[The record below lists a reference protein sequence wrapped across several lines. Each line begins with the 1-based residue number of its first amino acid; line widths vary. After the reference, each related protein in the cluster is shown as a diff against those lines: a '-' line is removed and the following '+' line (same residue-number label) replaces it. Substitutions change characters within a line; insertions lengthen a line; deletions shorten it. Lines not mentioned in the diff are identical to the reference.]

1 MTYFWKIFRFAKP
14 YSKYM
19 ALNIFFNVLYAFFN
33 AFSFLVLMPMLE
45 VLFGENRAVYT
56 KPSFSGALDFKTY
69 VSDRMS
75 FEVTR
80 YAGEDPQRALLLVI
94 SLILVTFLLKNL
106 FNYIALFF
114 ITFLRNGILKDI
126 RIALYNTITK
136 MSMAHFTE
144 KRKGDLM
151 SRVSNDVTE
160 IQYSFLSIIE
170 LLIREPLTITFALI
184 MMLGISAKLTLF
196 VLLFVPFAGIL
207 ISRIGKT
214 LQPKSNKVQ
223 IEVGEVLAKIEE
235 TISGLNI
242 IKAFRAE
249 GSFQAKFKDTNQ
261 RLFKLSNSLINR
273 MNLSSPLSEF
283 LGIGVFA
290 VLLWYGGSLVL
301 VEKQLN
307 AAAFLTFLLLA
318 YGVLTPAKGISKA
331 LYSIKKGNAAAARI
345 LEVLETPNPIV
356 DPVKPEKMSAFS
368 KEISFNKVSFAY
380 ENELVIDKLNLT
392 IPKGSSVALV
402 GPSGGGKST
411 IANLVPRFYDV
422 NEGSISIDG
431 TDIRQITKNDL
442 RSLMG
447 IVTQDSILFNDTVAN
462 NLRIAK
468 PDATEKELKNAAE
481 IANALSF
488 IEALPKGF
496 DTAIG
501 DQGNKLSGGQK
512 QRLSIARAVLKNPE
526 ILILDEATSALD
538 TESERLV
545 QEALIKMMKS
555 RTSLVIAHRLST
567 IQNADLIVVLQNGKI
582 AEKGIHEEL
591 IAKNGTYKKLIELQS
606 FQKYTP

>member
-1 MTYFWKIFRFAKP
+1 MSYFWKIFGFAKP
-14 YSKYM
+14 YKKYM
-19 ALNIFFNVLYAFFN
+19 ALNVFFNILYAFFN

-45 VLFGENRAVYT
+45 VLFGENRVVET
-56 KPSFSGALDFKTY
+56 KPSFNSAMDFKRF
-69 VSDRMS
+69 VSDRMNY
-75 FEVTR
+75 EVTR
-80 YAGEDPQRALLLVI
+80 FSNDDPERALLLVI
-94 SLILVTFLLKNL
+94 SLILVTFFLKNI
-106 FNYIALFF
+106 FNYAALFF

-126 RIALYNTITK
+126 RIALYNKVTN
-136 MSMAHFTE
+136 MSMSHFTE

-170 LLIREPLTITFALI
+170 LLIREPLTIFFALI
-184 MMLGISAKLTLF
+184 MMFSISAKLTLF
-196 VLLFVPFAGIL
+196 VLIFVPFAGIL

-249 GSFQAKFKDTNQ
+249 SNFQEKFKQTNQ

-283 LGIGVFA
+283 MGIGVFA

-301 VEKQLN
+301 VEKQMN
-307 AAAFLTFLLLA
+307 AAAFITFLGLA

-331 LYSIKKGNAAAARI
+331 LYNIKKGNAAAARV
-345 LEVLETPNPIV
+345 LEVLETENPIKNPKNPL
-356 DPVKPEKMSAFS
+356 DFGK
-368 KEISFNKVSFAY
+368 FNKNITFKDVSFSY
-380 ENELVIDKLNLT
+380 KNEIVIDTLNLT
-392 IPKGSSVALV
+392 IKKGTSVALV

-422 NEGSISIDG
+422 TKGCIQIDG
-431 TDIRQITKNDL
+431 NDIRDISKDDL
-442 RSLMG
+442 RELMG
-447 IVTQDSILFNDTVAN
+447 IVTQDSILFNDSIRN

-468 PDATEKELKNAAE
+468 PDATDEEMRKATQ

-488 IEALPKGF
+488 IEALPNGF
-496 DTAIG
+496 DTVIG

-512 QRLSIARAVLKNPE
+512 QRLSISRAVLKDPAV
-526 ILILDEATSALD
+526 LILDEATSALD

-545 QEALIKMMKS
+545 QDALIQMMKN

-567 IQNADLIVVLQNGKI
+567 IQNADLIIVLQNGKI
-582 AEKGIHEEL
+582 VEKGKHEEL
-591 IAKNGTYKKLIELQS
+591 IAKKGVYKKLIELQS
-606 FQKYTP
+606 FQ

>member
-45 VLFGENRAVYT
+45 VLFGENRSVYT
-56 KPSFSGALDFKTY
+56 KPSFSSALDFKTY

-170 LLIREPLTITFALI
+170 LLIREPLTIVFALL
-184 MMLGISAKLTLF
+184 MMFSISAKLTLF

-207 ISRIGKT
+207 ITRIGKT

-223 IEVGEVLAKIEE
+223 VEVGEVLAKIEE

-249 GSFQAKFKDTNQ
+249 GSFQSKFRDTNQ

-283 LGIGVFA
+283 LGISVFA

-307 AAAFLTFLLLA
+307 AAAFITFLGLA

-356 DPVKPEKMSAFS
+356 DPVKPKKMSAFN
-368 KEISFNKVSFAY
+368 KGVRFNEVSFAY
-380 ENELVIDKLNLT
+380 EDELVIDKLNLT

-431 TDIRQITKNDL
+431 TDIRQFTKNDL

-496 DTAIG
+496 DTSIG

-582 AEKGIHEEL
+582 AEKGTHEEL
-591 IAKNGTYKKLIELQS
+591 IAKKGTYKKLIELQS
-606 FQKYTP
+606 FQ

>member
-45 VLFGENRAVYT
+45 VLFGENRSVYS
-56 KPSFSGALDFKTY
+56 KPSFTGTLDFKTY

-126 RIALYNTITK
+126 RIDLYNTITK

-170 LLIREPLTITFALI
+170 LLIREPLTIAFALI
-184 MMLGISAKLTLF
+184 MMFSISAKLTLF

-307 AAAFLTFLLLA
+307 AAAFITFLGLA

-380 ENELVIDKLNLT
+380 EDKLVIDKLNLT

-468 PDATEKELKNAAE
+468 PDASEKELKNAAK

-582 AEKGIHEEL
+582 AEKGTHEEL

-606 FQKYTP
+606 FQ

>member
-1 MTYFWKIFRFAKP
+1 MTYFWKIFRFAKQ

-126 RIALYNTITK
+126 RIALYNSITK

-488 IEALPKGF
+488 IEALPKGL
-496 DTAIG
+496 DTSIG

-582 AEKGIHEEL
+582 AEKGTHEEL

-606 FQKYTP
+606 FQ

>member
-1 MTYFWKIFRFAKP
+1 
-14 YSKYM
+14 M

-126 RIALYNTITK
+126 RISLYNTITK

-184 MMLGISAKLTLF
+184 MMFSISAKLSLF

-261 RLFKLSNSLINR
+261 RLFRLSNSLINR

-307 AAAFLTFLLLA
+307 AAAFITFLGLA

-402 GPSGGGKST
+402 GTSGGGKST

-431 TDIRQITKNDL
+431 TDIRQITKNEL

-496 DTAIG
+496 DATIG

-555 RTSLVIAHRLST
+555 RTSLIIAHRLST

-582 AEKGIHEEL
+582 TEKGTHEEL
-591 IAKNGTYKKLIELQS
+591 IAKKGTYKKLIELQS
-606 FQKYTP
+606 FQ

>member
-1 MTYFWKIFRFAKP
+1 MSYFWKIFGFAKP
-14 YSKYM
+14 FKKYM
-19 ALNIFFNVLYAFFN
+19 ALNVFFNILYAFFN

-45 VLFGENRAVYT
+45 VLFGENRVVET
-56 KPSFSGALDFKTY
+56 KPSFNSAMDFKSF
-69 VSDRMS
+69 VSDRMNY
-75 FEVTR
+75 EVTR
-80 YAGEDPQRALLLVI
+80 FSNDDPERALLLVI
-94 SLILVTFLLKNL
+94 SLILVTFFLKNI
-106 FNYIALFF
+106 FNYAALFF

-126 RIALYNTITK
+126 RIALYNKVTN
-136 MSMAHFTE
+136 MSMSHFTE

-170 LLIREPLTITFALI
+170 LLIREPLTIFFALI
-184 MMLGISAKLTLF
+184 MMFSISAKLTLF
-196 VLLFVPFAGIL
+196 VLIFVPFAGIL

-249 GSFQAKFKDTNQ
+249 SNFQEKFKQTNQ

-283 LGIGVFA
+283 MGIGVFA

-301 VEKQLN
+301 VEKQMN
-307 AAAFLTFLLLA
+307 AAAFITFLGLA

-331 LYSIKKGNAAAARI
+331 LYNIKKGNAAAARV
-345 LEVLETPNPIV
+345 LEVLETENPIKNPKNPL
-356 DPVKPEKMSAFS
+356 DFGK
-368 KEISFNKVSFAY
+368 FNKNITFKDVSFSY
-380 ENELVIDKLNLT
+380 ENEIVIDTLNLT
-392 IPKGSSVALV
+392 IKKGTSVALV

-422 NEGSISIDG
+422 TKGCIQIDG
-431 TDIRQITKNDL
+431 NDIRDISKDDL
-442 RSLMG
+442 RELMG
-447 IVTQDSILFNDTVAN
+447 IVTQDSILFNDSIRN

-468 PDATEKELKNAAE
+468 PDATDEEMRKATQ

-488 IEALPKGF
+488 IEALPNGF
-496 DTAIG
+496 DTVIG

-512 QRLSIARAVLKNPE
+512 QRLSISRAVLKDPAV
-526 ILILDEATSALD
+526 LILDEATSALD

-545 QEALIKMMKS
+545 QDALIQMMKN

-567 IQNADLIVVLQNGKI
+567 IQNADLIIVLQNGKI
-582 AEKGIHEEL
+582 VEKGKHEEL
-591 IAKNGTYKKLIELQS
+591 IAKKGVYKKLIELQS
-606 FQKYTP
+606 FQ

>member
-19 ALNIFFNVLYAFFN
+19 ALNIFFNILYAFFN

-69 VSDRMS
+69 ISERMS
-75 FEVTR
+75 FEITL
-80 YAGEDPQRALLLVI
+80 YASDDPQRALALVI

-126 RIALYNTITK
+126 RIALYNTITNL
-136 MSMAHFTE
+136 SIAHFTE
-144 KRKGDLM
+144 KRKGDFM

-160 IQYSFLSIIE
+160 VQYSFLSILE
-170 LLIREPLTITFALI
+170 LLIREPLTILFALI
-184 MMLGISAKLTLF
+184 MMFSISPQLSIF
-196 VLLFVPFAGIL
+196 VLLFVPFAGII

-223 IEVGEVLAKIEE
+223 IEVGNILSKIEE
-235 TISGLNI
+235 TIGGLNI

-249 GSFQAKFKDTNQ
+249 KAFQNNFKATNQ

-283 LGIGVFA
+283 LGIGVFGI
-290 VLLWYGGSLVL
+290 LLWYGGSLVL
-301 VEKQLN
+301 VEKELN
-307 AAAFLTFLLLA
+307 AAAFLTFLALA

-345 LEVLETPNPIV
+345 LEILETNNPIK
-356 DPVKPEKMSAFS
+356 DPAKPERLNAFK
-368 KEISFNKVSFAY
+368 KEVVFDNVSFAY
-380 ENELVIDKLNLT
+380 EDKIVIEKLNLS

-402 GPSGGGKST
+402 GPSGGGKTT

-422 NEGSISIDG
+422 CDGSISIDG
-431 TDIRQITKNDL
+431 IDIRKLTKDKL
-442 RSLMG
+442 RSFMG
-447 IVTQDSILFNDTVAN
+447 IVTQEAILFNDTVAN

-468 PDATEKELKNAAE
+468 PDATEKELQNAAE

-488 IEALPKGF
+488 IKALPQGF
-496 DTAIG
+496 DTVIG
-501 DQGNKLSGGQK
+501 ERGNKLSGGQK
-512 QRLSIARAVLKNPE
+512 QRLSIARAVLKNPG

-545 QEALIKMMKS
+545 QDALIEMMKS
-555 RTSLVIAHRLST
+555 RTSIVIAHRLST
-567 IQNADLIVVLQNGKI
+567 IQNVDLIIVLQNGKI
-582 AEKGIHEEL
+582 VERGTHDEL
-591 IAKNGTYKKLIELQS
+591 ISKKGAYNKLIELQS
-606 FQKYTP
+606 FQ

>member
-45 VLFGENRAVYT
+45 VLFGENRSVYT
-56 KPSFSGALDFKTY
+56 KPSFYGALDFKTY

-80 YAGEDPQRALLLVI
+80 YAGEDPQRALVLVI
-94 SLILVTFLLKNL
+94 SLILLSFLFINL

-126 RIALYNTITK
+126 RIDLYNTITK

-170 LLIREPLTITFALI
+170 LLIREPLTIAFALI
-184 MMLGISAKLTLF
+184 MMFSISAKLTLF

-214 LQPKSNKVQ
+214 LQPKSKKVQ

-307 AAAFLTFLLLA
+307 AAAFITFLGLA

-345 LEVLETPNPIV
+345 LEVLETPNPIA

-392 IPKGSSVALV
+392 IPKGYSVALV
-402 GPSGGGKST
+402 GQSGGGKST

-468 PDATEKELKNAAE
+468 HNATEKELKNATE

-496 DTAIG
+496 ETTIG

-545 QEALIKMMKS
+545 QEALIKMMKT

-582 AEKGIHEEL
+582 AEKGTHEEL
-591 IAKNGTYKKLIELQS
+591 IEKNGTYKKLIELQS
-606 FQKYTP
+606 FQ

>member
-56 KPSFSGALDFKTY
+56 KPSFSSALDFKTY

-170 LLIREPLTITFALI
+170 LLIREPLTIVFALL
-184 MMLGISAKLTLF
+184 MMFSISAKLTLF

-207 ISRIGKT
+207 ITRIGKT

-223 IEVGEVLAKIEE
+223 VEVGEVLAKIEE

-249 GSFQAKFKDTNQ
+249 GSFQSKFRDTNQ

-283 LGIGVFA
+283 LGISVFA

-307 AAAFLTFLLLA
+307 AAAFITFLGLA

-356 DPVKPEKMSAFS
+356 DPVKPKKMSAF
-368 KEISFNKVSFAY
+368 NKGVRFSEVSFAY
-380 ENELVIDKLNLT
+380 EDELVIDKLNLT

-431 TDIRQITKNDL
+431 TDIRQFTKNDL

-496 DTAIG
+496 DTSIG

-582 AEKGIHEEL
+582 AEKGTHEEL
-591 IAKNGTYKKLIELQS
+591 IAKKGTYKKLIELQS
-606 FQKYTP
+606 FQ

>member
-19 ALNIFFNVLYAFFN
+19 ALNIFFNILYAFFN

-69 VSDRMS
+69 ISERMS
-75 FEVTR
+75 FEITL
-80 YAGEDPQRALLLVI
+80 YASDDPKRALVLVI

-126 RIALYNTITK
+126 RIALYNTITNL
-136 MSMAHFTE
+136 SIAHFTE
-144 KRKGDLM
+144 KRKGDFM

-160 IQYSFLSIIE
+160 VQYSFLSILE
-170 LLIREPLTITFALI
+170 LLIREPLTILFALI
-184 MMLGISAKLTLF
+184 MMFSISPQLSIF
-196 VLLFVPFAGIL
+196 VLLFVPFAGII

-223 IEVGEVLAKIEE
+223 IEVGDILSKIEE
-235 TISGLNI
+235 TIGGLNI

-249 GSFQAKFKDTNQ
+249 KAFQNNFKATNH

-283 LGIGVFA
+283 LGIGVFGI
-290 VLLWYGGSLVL
+290 LLWYGGSLVL
-301 VEKQLN
+301 VEKELN
-307 AAAFLTFLLLA
+307 AAAFLTFLALA

-345 LEVLETPNPIV
+345 LEILETNNPIK
-356 DPVKPEKMSAFS
+356 DPAKPERLNAFK
-368 KEISFNKVSFAY
+368 KEVVFDNVSFAY
-380 ENELVIDKLNLT
+380 EDKIVIEKLNLS

-402 GPSGGGKST
+402 GPSGGGKTT

-422 NEGSISIDG
+422 SDGSISIDG
-431 TDIRQITKNDL
+431 IDIRKLTKDKL
-442 RSLMG
+442 RSFMG
-447 IVTQDSILFNDTVAN
+447 IVTQEAILFNDTVVN

-468 PDATEKELKNAAE
+468 PDATEKELQNAAE

-488 IEALPKGF
+488 IKALPQGF
-496 DTAIG
+496 DTVIG
-501 DQGNKLSGGQK
+501 ERGNKLSGGQK
-512 QRLSIARAVLKNPE
+512 QRLSIARAVLKNPG

-545 QEALIKMMKS
+545 QDALIEMMKN
-555 RTSLVIAHRLST
+555 RTSIVIAHRLST
-567 IQNADLIVVLQNGKI
+567 IQNVDLIIVLQNGKI
-582 AEKGIHEEL
+582 VERGTHDEL
-591 IAKNGTYKKLIELQS
+591 ISKKGAYNKLIELQS
-606 FQKYTP
+606 FQ

>member
-56 KPSFSGALDFKTY
+56 KPSFSSALDFKTY

-170 LLIREPLTITFALI
+170 LLIREPLTIVFALI
-184 MMLGISAKLTLF
+184 MMFSISAKLTLF

-207 ISRIGKT
+207 ITRIGKT

-223 IEVGEVLAKIEE
+223 VEVGEVLAKIEE

-249 GSFQAKFKDTNQ
+249 GSFQSKFRDTNQ

-283 LGIGVFA
+283 LGISVFA

-307 AAAFLTFLLLA
+307 AAAFITFLGLA

-356 DPVKPEKMSAFS
+356 DPVKPKKMSAFN
-368 KEISFNKVSFAY
+368 KGVRFNEVSFAY
-380 ENELVIDKLNLT
+380 EDELVIDKLNLT

-431 TDIRQITKNDL
+431 TDIRQFTKNDL

-481 IANALSF
+481 IGNALSF

-496 DTAIG
+496 DTSIG

-582 AEKGIHEEL
+582 AEKGTHEEL
-591 IAKNGTYKKLIELQS
+591 IAKKGTYKKLIELQS
-606 FQKYTP
+606 FQ

>member
-19 ALNIFFNVLYAFFN
+19 FLNIFFNILYAFFN

-56 KPSFSGALDFKTY
+56 KPSFSTALDIKSY
-69 VSDRMS
+69 LSDRMN

-80 YAGEDPQRALLLVI
+80 YASDDPGRALLLVI
-94 SLILVTFLLKNL
+94 SLILITFLFKNL

-126 RIALYNTITK
+126 RIALYNKIT
-136 MSMAHFTE
+136 SLSIAHFTE
-144 KRKGDLM
+144 KRKGDFM

-170 LLIREPLTITFALI
+170 LLIREPLTILFAIL
-184 MMLGISAKLTLF
+184 MMFSISPQLTLF
-196 VLLFVPFAGIL
+196 VLLFVPFAGII

-214 LQPKSNKVQ
+214 LQPKSKKVQ
-223 IEVGEVLAKIEE
+223 IEVGEILTKIEE
-235 TISGLNI
+235 TIGGLNI
-242 IKAFRAE
+242 VKAFRAE
-249 GSFQAKFKDTNQ
+249 KEFQNKFKATNQ
-261 RLFKLSNSLINR
+261 RLFKLSNGLINR
-273 MNLSSPLSEF
+273 MNLSSPVSEF
-283 LGIGVFA
+283 LGIGVFGI
-290 VLLWYGGSLVL
+290 LLWHGGSLVL
-301 VEKQLN
+301 VEKELN
-307 AAAFLTFLLLA
+307 AAAFLTFIALA

-345 LEVLETPNPIV
+345 LEILESKNPIK
-356 DPVKPEKMSAFS
+356 DPSKPKQLDAFKS
-368 KEISFNKVSFAY
+368 EIVFEDVSFAY
-380 ENELVIDKLNLT
+380 EDENVIQKLNLR
-392 IPKGSSVALV
+392 ISKGSSVAIV

-411 IANLVPRFYDV
+411 LANLLPRFYDV
-422 NEGSISIDG
+422 TDGAILIDG
-431 TDIRQITKNDL
+431 IDIRNLTKDKL
-442 RSLMG
+442 RSFMG
-447 IVTQDSILFNDTVAN
+447 IVSQDAILFNDTVAN

-468 PDATEKELKNAAE
+468 PESTQTELQNAAA

-488 IEALPKGF
+488 IEALPLGF
-496 DTAIG
+496 ETVIG
-501 DQGNKLSGGQK
+501 ERGNKLSGGQK

-545 QEALIKMMKS
+545 QDALIEMMKS

-582 AEKGIHEEL
+582 VEKGTHDEL
-591 IAKNGTYKKLIELQS
+591 ISKKGIYNKLIDLQS
-606 FQKYTP
+606 FA

>member
-56 KPSFSGALDFKTY
+56 KPSFSSALDFKTY

-136 MSMAHFTE
+136 MSMAHFTK

-170 LLIREPLTITFALI
+170 LLIREPLTIVFALL
-184 MMLGISAKLTLF
+184 MMFSISAKLTLF

-207 ISRIGKT
+207 ITRIGKT

-223 IEVGEVLAKIEE
+223 VEVGEVLAKIEE

-249 GSFQAKFKDTNQ
+249 GSFQSKFRDTNQ

-283 LGIGVFA
+283 LGISVFA

-307 AAAFLTFLLLA
+307 AAAFITFLGLA

-356 DPVKPEKMSAFS
+356 DPVKPKKMSAFN
-368 KEISFNKVSFAY
+368 KGVRFNEVSFAY
-380 ENELVIDKLNLT
+380 EDELVIDKLNLT

-431 TDIRQITKNDL
+431 TDIRQFTKNDL

-468 PDATEKELKNAAE
+468 PDATEKELRNAAE

-496 DTAIG
+496 DTSIG

-582 AEKGIHEEL
+582 AEKGTHEEL
-591 IAKNGTYKKLIELQS
+591 IAKKGTYKKLIELQS
-606 FQKYTP
+606 FQ

>member
-1 MTYFWKIFRFAKP
+1 MSYFWKIFGFAKP
-14 YSKYM
+14 FKKYM
-19 ALNIFFNVLYAFFN
+19 ALNVFFNILYAFFN

-45 VLFGENRAVYT
+45 VLFGENRVVET
-56 KPSFSGALDFKTY
+56 KPSFNSAMDFKSF
-69 VSDRMS
+69 VSDRMNY
-75 FEVTR
+75 EVTR
-80 YAGEDPQRALLLVI
+80 FSNDDPERALLLVI
-94 SLILVTFLLKNL
+94 SLILVTFFLKNI
-106 FNYIALFF
+106 FNYAALFF

-126 RIALYNTITK
+126 RIALYNKVTN
-136 MSMAHFTE
+136 MSMSHFTE

-170 LLIREPLTITFALI
+170 LLIREPLTIFFALI
-184 MMLGISAKLTLF
+184 MMFSISAKLTLF
-196 VLLFVPFAGIL
+196 VLIFVPFAGIL

-249 GSFQAKFKDTNQ
+249 SNFQEKFKQTNQ

-283 LGIGVFA
+283 MGIGVFA

-301 VEKQLN
+301 VEKQMN
-307 AAAFLTFLLLA
+307 AAAFITFLGLA

-331 LYSIKKGNAAAARI
+331 LYNIKKGNAAAARV
-345 LEVLETPNPIV
+345 LEVLETENPIKNPKNPV
-356 DPVKPEKMSAFS
+356 DFGK
-368 KEISFNKVSFAY
+368 FNKNITFKDVSFSY
-380 ENELVIDKLNLT
+380 ENEIVIDTLNLT
-392 IPKGSSVALV
+392 IKKGTSVALV

-422 NEGSISIDG
+422 TKGCIQIDG
-431 TDIRQITKNDL
+431 NDIRDISKDDL
-442 RSLMG
+442 RELMG
-447 IVTQDSILFNDTVAN
+447 IVTQDSILFNDSIRN

-468 PDATEKELKNAAE
+468 PDATDEEMRKATQ

-488 IEALPKGF
+488 IEALPNGF
-496 DTAIG
+496 DTVIG

-512 QRLSIARAVLKNPE
+512 QRLSISRAVLKDPAV
-526 ILILDEATSALD
+526 LILDEATSALD

-545 QEALIKMMKS
+545 QDALIQMMKN

-567 IQNADLIVVLQNGKI
+567 IQNADLIIVLQNGKI
-582 AEKGIHEEL
+582 VEKGKHEEL
-591 IAKNGTYKKLIELQS
+591 IAKKGVYKKLIELQS
-606 FQKYTP
+606 FQ

>member
-1 MTYFWKIFRFAKP
+1 MSYFWKIFGFAKP
-14 YSKYM
+14 FKKYM
-19 ALNIFFNVLYAFFN
+19 ALNVFFNILYAFFN

-45 VLFGENRAVYT
+45 VLFGENRVVET
-56 KPSFSGALDFKTY
+56 KPSFNNAMDFKSF
-69 VSDRMS
+69 VSDRMNY
-75 FEVTR
+75 EVTR
-80 YAGEDPQRALLLVI
+80 FSNDDPERALLLVI
-94 SLILVTFLLKNL
+94 SLILVTFFLKNI
-106 FNYIALFF
+106 FNYAALFF

-126 RIALYNTITK
+126 RIALYNKVTN
-136 MSMAHFTE
+136 MSMSHFTE

-170 LLIREPLTITFALI
+170 LLIREPLTIFFALI
-184 MMLGISAKLTLF
+184 MMFSISAKLTLF
-196 VLLFVPFAGIL
+196 VLIFVPFAGIL

-249 GSFQAKFKDTNQ
+249 SNFQEKFKQTNQ

-283 LGIGVFA
+283 MGIGVFA

-301 VEKQLN
+301 VEKQMN
-307 AAAFLTFLLLA
+307 AAAFITFLGLA

-331 LYSIKKGNAAAARI
+331 LYNIKKGNAAAARV
-345 LEVLETPNPIV
+345 LEVLETENPIKNPKNPV
-356 DPVKPEKMSAFS
+356 DFGK
-368 KEISFNKVSFAY
+368 FNKNITFKDVSFSY
-380 ENELVIDKLNLT
+380 ENEIVIDTLNLT
-392 IPKGSSVALV
+392 IKKGTSVALV

-422 NEGSISIDG
+422 TKGCIQIDG
-431 TDIRQITKNDL
+431 NDIRDISKDDL
-442 RSLMG
+442 RELMG
-447 IVTQDSILFNDTVAN
+447 IVTQDSILFNDSIRN

-468 PDATEKELKNAAE
+468 PDATDEEMRKATQ

-488 IEALPKGF
+488 IEALPNGF
-496 DTAIG
+496 DTVIG

-512 QRLSIARAVLKNPE
+512 QRLSISRAVLKDPAV
-526 ILILDEATSALD
+526 LILDEATSALD

-545 QEALIKMMKS
+545 QDALIQMMKN

-567 IQNADLIVVLQNGKI
+567 IQNADLIIVLQNGKI
-582 AEKGIHEEL
+582 VEKGKHEEL
-591 IAKNGTYKKLIELQS
+591 IAKKGVYKKLIELQS
-606 FQKYTP
+606 FL

>member
-56 KPSFSGALDFKTY
+56 KPSFSGTLDFKTY

-126 RIALYNTITK
+126 RIDLYNTITK

-170 LLIREPLTITFALI
+170 LLIREPLTIVFALV
-184 MMLGISAKLTLF
+184 MMFSISAKLTLF

-307 AAAFLTFLLLA
+307 AAAFITFLGLA

-380 ENELVIDKLNLT
+380 EEEIVIDKLNLT

-582 AEKGIHEEL
+582 AEKGTHEEL

-606 FQKYTP
+606 FQ

>member
-19 ALNIFFNVLYAFFN
+19 ALNIFFNILYAFFN

-56 KPSFSGALDFKTY
+56 KPDFSVALDFKTY
-69 VSDRMS
+69 ISDRMS

-80 YAGEDPQRALLLVI
+80 YANDDPQRALILVI

-126 RIALYNTITK
+126 RIALYNKITNL
-136 MSMAHFTE
+136 SIAHFTE
-144 KRKGDLM
+144 KRKGDFM

-160 IQYSFLSIIE
+160 VQYSFLSILE
-170 LLIREPLTITFALI
+170 LLIREPLTIIFALI
-184 MMLGISAKLTLF
+184 MMFSISPQLSIF
-196 VLLFVPFAGIL
+196 VLLFVPFAGII

-214 LQPKSNKVQ
+214 LQPKSNRVQ
-223 IEVGEVLAKIEE
+223 IEVGDILFKIDEA
-235 TISGLNI
+235 IGGLNI

-249 GSFQAKFKDTNQ
+249 KAFQNNFKATNQ

-283 LGIGVFA
+283 LGIGVFGI
-290 VLLWYGGSLVL
+290 LLWYGGSLVL
-301 VEKQLN
+301 VQKELN
-307 AAAFLTFLLLA
+307 AAAFLTFLALA

-345 LEVLETPNPIV
+345 LEVIETSNPIK
-356 DPVKPEKMSAFS
+356 DPAKPKRLDAFK
-368 KEISFNKVSFAY
+368 KEIVFDNVSFAY
-380 ENELVIDKLNLT
+380 ENKIVIKKLNLS

-402 GPSGGGKST
+402 GPSGGGKTT

-422 NEGSISIDG
+422 SHGSVSIDG
-431 TDIRQITKNDL
+431 TDIRKLTKDKL
-442 RSLMG
+442 RSFIG
-447 IVTQDSILFNDTVAN
+447 IVTQEAILFNDTVAN

-468 PDATEKELKNAAE
+468 PYATEKELQNAAE

-488 IEALPKGF
+488 IEALPQGF
-496 DTAIG
+496 DTVIG
-501 DQGNKLSGGQK
+501 ERGNKLSGGQK

-545 QEALIKMMKS
+545 QDALIAMMKS
-555 RTSLVIAHRLST
+555 RTSIVIAHRLST
-567 IQNADLIVVLQNGKI
+567 IQNVDLIIVLQNGKI
-582 AEKGIHEEL
+582 VERGTHDEL
-591 IAKNGTYKKLIELQS
+591 ISKKGAYNKLIELQS
-606 FQKYTP
+606 FE

>member
-126 RIALYNTITK
+126 RISLYNTITK

-170 LLIREPLTITFALI
+170 LLIREPLTIAFALI
-184 MMLGISAKLTLF
+184 MMFSISAKLTLF

-307 AAAFLTFLLLA
+307 AAAFITFLGLA

-345 LEVLETPNPIV
+345 LEVLGTPNPIV

-582 AEKGIHEEL
+582 AEKGTHEEL

-606 FQKYTP
+606 FQ

>member
-1 MTYFWKIFRFAKP
+1 
-14 YSKYM
+14 
-19 ALNIFFNVLYAFFN
+19 
-33 AFSFLVLMPMLE
+33 
-45 VLFGENRAVYT
+45 
-56 KPSFSGALDFKTY
+56 
-69 VSDRMS
+69 
-75 FEVTR
+75 
-80 YAGEDPQRALLLVI
+80 
-94 SLILVTFLLKNL
+94 
-106 FNYIALFF
+106 
-114 ITFLRNGILKDI
+114 
-126 RIALYNTITK
+126 
-136 MSMAHFTE
+136 
-144 KRKGDLM
+144 M

-170 LLIREPLTITFALI
+170 LLIREPLTIFFALI
-184 MMLGISAKLTLF
+184 MMFSISAKLTLF
-196 VLLFVPFAGIL
+196 VLIFVPFAGIL

-249 GSFQAKFKDTNQ
+249 SNFQEKFKQTNQ

-283 LGIGVFA
+283 MGIGVFA

-301 VEKQLN
+301 VEKQMN
-307 AAAFLTFLLLA
+307 AAAFITFLGLA

-331 LYSIKKGNAAAARI
+331 LYNIKKGNAAAARV
-345 LEVLETPNPIV
+345 LEVLETENPIKNPKNPL
-356 DPVKPEKMSAFS
+356 DFGK
-368 KEISFNKVSFAY
+368 FNKNITFNDVSFSY
-380 ENELVIDKLNLT
+380 ENEIVIDTLNLT
-392 IPKGSSVALV
+392 IKKGTSVALV

-422 NEGSISIDG
+422 TKGCIQIDG
-431 TDIRQITKNDL
+431 NDIRDISKDDL
-442 RSLMG
+442 RELMG
-447 IVTQDSILFNDTVAN
+447 IVTQDSILFNDSIRN

-468 PDATEKELKNAAE
+468 PDATDEEMRKATQ

-488 IEALPKGF
+488 IEALPNGF
-496 DTAIG
+496 DTVIG

-512 QRLSIARAVLKNPE
+512 QRLSISRAVLKDPAV
-526 ILILDEATSALD
+526 LILDEATSALD

-545 QEALIKMMKS
+545 QDALIQMMKN

-567 IQNADLIVVLQNGKI
+567 IQNADLIIVLQNGKI
-582 AEKGIHEEL
+582 VEKGKHEEL
-591 IAKNGTYKKLIELQS
+591 IAKKGVYKKLIELQS
-606 FQKYTP
+606 FQ

>member
-56 KPSFSGALDFKTY
+56 KPSFSSALDFKTY

-170 LLIREPLTITFALI
+170 LLIREPLTIVFALF
-184 MMLGISAKLTLF
+184 MMFSISAKLTLF

-207 ISRIGKT
+207 ITRIGKT

-223 IEVGEVLAKIEE
+223 VEVGEVLAKIEE

-249 GSFQAKFKDTNQ
+249 GSFQSKFRDTNQ

-283 LGIGVFA
+283 LGISVFA

-307 AAAFLTFLLLA
+307 AAAFITFLGLA

-356 DPVKPEKMSAFS
+356 DPVKPKKMSAFN
-368 KEISFNKVSFAY
+368 KGVRFNEVSFAY
-380 ENELVIDKLNLT
+380 EDGLVIDKLNLT

-431 TDIRQITKNDL
+431 TDIRQFTKNDL

-468 PDATEKELKNAAE
+468 PDATKKELKNAAE

-496 DTAIG
+496 DTSIG

-582 AEKGIHEEL
+582 AEKGTHEEL
-591 IAKNGTYKKLIELQS
+591 IAKKGTYKKLIELQS
-606 FQKYTP
+606 FQ

>member
-1 MTYFWKIFRFAKP
+1 MSYFWKIFGFAKP
-14 YSKYM
+14 YKKYM
-19 ALNIFFNVLYAFFN
+19 ALNVFFNIFYAFFN

-45 VLFGENRAVYT
+45 VLFGENRVVET
-56 KPSFSGALDFKTY
+56 KPSFNSAMDFKRF
-69 VSDRMS
+69 VSDRMNY
-75 FEVTR
+75 EVTR
-80 YAGEDPQRALLLVI
+80 FSNDDPERALLLVI
-94 SLILVTFLLKNL
+94 SLILVTFFLKNI
-106 FNYIALFF
+106 FNYAALFF

-126 RIALYNTITK
+126 RIALYNKVTN
-136 MSMAHFTE
+136 MSMSHFTE

-170 LLIREPLTITFALI
+170 LLIREPLTIFFALI
-184 MMLGISAKLTLF
+184 MMFSISVKLTLF
-196 VLLFVPFAGIL
+196 VLIFVPFAGIL

-249 GSFQAKFKDTNQ
+249 SNFQEKFKQTNQ

-283 LGIGVFA
+283 MGIGVFA

-301 VEKQLN
+301 VEKQMN
-307 AAAFLTFLLLA
+307 AAAFITFLGLA

-331 LYSIKKGNAAAARI
+331 LYNIKKGNAAAARV
-345 LEVLETPNPIV
+345 LEVLETENPIKNPKNPV
-356 DPVKPEKMSAFS
+356 DFGK
-368 KEISFNKVSFAY
+368 FNKNITFKDVSFSY
-380 ENELVIDKLNLT
+380 ENEIVIDTLNLT
-392 IPKGSSVALV
+392 IKKGTSVALV

-422 NEGSISIDG
+422 TKGRIQIDG
-431 TDIRQITKNDL
+431 NDIRDISKDDL
-442 RSLMG
+442 RELMG
-447 IVTQDSILFNDTVAN
+447 IVTQDSILFNDSIRN

-468 PDATEKELKNAAE
+468 PDATDEEMRKATQ

-488 IEALPKGF
+488 IEALPNGF
-496 DTAIG
+496 DTVIG

-512 QRLSIARAVLKNPE
+512 QRLSISRAVLKDPAV
-526 ILILDEATSALD
+526 LILDEATSALD

-545 QEALIKMMKS
+545 QDALIQMMKN

-567 IQNADLIVVLQNGKI
+567 IQNADLIIVLQNGKI
-582 AEKGIHEEL
+582 VEKGKHEEL
-591 IAKNGTYKKLIELQS
+591 IAKKGVYKKLIELQS
-606 FQKYTP
+606 FQ

>member
-56 KPSFSGALDFKTY
+56 KPSFSSALDFKTY

-170 LLIREPLTITFALI
+170 LLIREPLTIVFALL
-184 MMLGISAKLTLF
+184 MMFSISAKLTLF

-207 ISRIGKT
+207 ITRIGKT

-223 IEVGEVLAKIEE
+223 VEVGEVLAKIEE

-249 GSFQAKFKDTNQ
+249 GSFQSKFRDTNQ

-283 LGIGVFA
+283 LGISVFA

-307 AAAFLTFLLLA
+307 AAAFITFLGLA

-356 DPVKPEKMSAFS
+356 DPVNPEKMSAFS
-368 KEISFNKVSFAY
+368 KGVTFNKVSFAY
-380 ENELVIDKLNLT
+380 EEEIVIDKLSLT

-468 PDATEKELKNAAE
+468 HDATENELRNAAE

-582 AEKGIHEEL
+582 AEKGTHEEL

-606 FQKYTP
+606 FQ

>member
-1 MTYFWKIFRFAKP
+1 MSYFWKIFGFAKP
-14 YSKYM
+14 YKKYM
-19 ALNIFFNVLYAFFN
+19 ALNVFFNILYAFFN

-45 VLFGENRAVYT
+45 VLFGENRVVET
-56 KPSFSGALDFKTY
+56 KPSFNSAMDFKRF
-69 VSDRMS
+69 VSDRMNY
-75 FEVTR
+75 EVTR
-80 YAGEDPQRALLLVI
+80 FSNDDPERALLLVI
-94 SLILVTFLLKNL
+94 SLILVTFFLKNI
-106 FNYIALFF
+106 FNYAALFF

-126 RIALYNTITK
+126 RIALYNKVTN
-136 MSMAHFTE
+136 MSMSHFTE

-170 LLIREPLTITFALI
+170 LLIREPLTIFFALI
-184 MMLGISAKLTLF
+184 MMFSISAKLTLF
-196 VLLFVPFAGIL
+196 VLIFVPFAGIL

-249 GSFQAKFKDTNQ
+249 SNFQEKFKQTNQ

-283 LGIGVFA
+283 MGIGVFA

-301 VEKQLN
+301 VEKQMN
-307 AAAFLTFLLLA
+307 AAAFITFLGLA

-331 LYSIKKGNAAAARI
+331 LYNIKKGNAAAARV
-345 LEVLETPNPIV
+345 LEVLETENPIKNPKNPV
-356 DPVKPEKMSAFS
+356 DFRK
-368 KEISFNKVSFAY
+368 FNKNITFKDVSFSY
-380 ENELVIDKLNLT
+380 ENEIVIDTLNLT
-392 IPKGSSVALV
+392 IKKGTSVALV

-422 NEGSISIDG
+422 TKGCIQIDG
-431 TDIRQITKNDL
+431 NDIRDISKDDL
-442 RSLMG
+442 RELMG
-447 IVTQDSILFNDTVAN
+447 IVTQDSILFNDSIRN

-468 PDATEKELKNAAE
+468 PDATDEEMRKATQ

-488 IEALPKGF
+488 IEALPNGF
-496 DTAIG
+496 DTVIG

-512 QRLSIARAVLKNPE
+512 QRLSISRAVLKDPAV
-526 ILILDEATSALD
+526 LILDEATSALD

-545 QEALIKMMKS
+545 QDALIQMMKN

-567 IQNADLIVVLQNGKI
+567 IQNADLIIVLQNGKI
-582 AEKGIHEEL
+582 VEKGKHEEL
-591 IAKNGTYKKLIELQS
+591 IAKKGVYKKLIELQS
-606 FQKYTP
+606 FQ

>member
-1 MTYFWKIFRFAKP
+1 MSYFWKIFGFAKP
-14 YSKYM
+14 YKKYM
-19 ALNIFFNVLYAFFN
+19 ALNVFFNILYAFFN

-45 VLFGENRAVYT
+45 VLFGENRVVET
-56 KPSFSGALDFKTY
+56 KPSFNSAMDFKRF
-69 VSDRMS
+69 VSDRMNY
-75 FEVTR
+75 EVTR
-80 YAGEDPQRALLLVI
+80 FSNDDPERALLLVI
-94 SLILVTFLLKNL
+94 SLILVTFFLKNI
-106 FNYIALFF
+106 FNYAALFF

-126 RIALYNTITK
+126 RIALYNKVTN
-136 MSMAHFTE
+136 MSMSHFTE

-170 LLIREPLTITFALI
+170 LLIREPLTIFFALI
-184 MMLGISAKLTLF
+184 MMFSISAKLTLF
-196 VLLFVPFAGIL
+196 VLIFVPFAGIL

-249 GSFQAKFKDTNQ
+249 SNFQEKFKQTNQ

-283 LGIGVFA
+283 MGIGVFA

-301 VEKQLN
+301 VEKQMN
-307 AAAFLTFLLLA
+307 AAAFITFLGLA

-331 LYSIKKGNAAAARI
+331 LYNIKKGNAAAARV
-345 LEVLETPNPIV
+345 LEVLETENPIKNPKNPL
-356 DPVKPEKMSAFS
+356 DFGK
-368 KEISFNKVSFAY
+368 FNKNITFKDVSFSY
-380 ENELVIDKLNLT
+380 ENEIVIDTLNLT
-392 IPKGSSVALV
+392 IKKGTSVALV

-422 NEGSISIDG
+422 TKGCIQIDG
-431 TDIRQITKNDL
+431 NDIRDISKDDL
-442 RSLMG
+442 RELMG
-447 IVTQDSILFNDTVAN
+447 IVTQDSILFNDSIRN

-468 PDATEKELKNAAE
+468 PDATDEEMRKATQ

-488 IEALPKGF
+488 IEALPNGF
-496 DTAIG
+496 DTVIG

-512 QRLSIARAVLKNPE
+512 QRLSISRAVLKDPAV
-526 ILILDEATSALD
+526 LILDEATSALD

-545 QEALIKMMKS
+545 QDALIQMMKN

-567 IQNADLIVVLQNGKI
+567 IQNADLIIVLQNGKI
-582 AEKGIHEEL
+582 VEKGKHEEL
-591 IAKNGTYKKLIELQS
+591 IAKKGVYKKLIELQS
-606 FQKYTP
+606 FQ

>member
-45 VLFGENRAVYT
+45 VLFGENRAVYS
-56 KPSFSGALDFKTY
+56 KPSFSSALDFKTY

-184 MMLGISAKLTLF
+184 MMLGISAKLTFF

-356 DPVKPEKMSAFS
+356 DPVNPEKKTTFS

-380 ENELVIDKLNLT
+380 EDELVIDKLNLT

-422 NEGSISIDG
+422 SEGSISIDG
-431 TDIRQITKNDL
+431 TDIRQFTKDNL

-468 PDATEKELKNAAE
+468 PDATEKELKNATE

-488 IEALPKGF
+488 IEALPKEF
-496 DTAIG
+496 ETVIG

-545 QEALIKMMKS
+545 QDALIQMMKS

-567 IQNADLIVVLQNGKI
+567 IQNVDLIVVLQNGKI
-582 AEKGIHEEL
+582 TEKGTHNEL
-591 IAKNGTYKKLIELQS
+591 IARNGTYKKLIELQS
-606 FQKYTP
+606 FQ

>member
-1 MTYFWKIFRFAKP
+1 MSYFWKIFGFARP
-14 YSKYM
+14 YKKYM
-19 ALNIFFNVLYAFFN
+19 ALNVFFNILYAFFN

-45 VLFGENRAVYT
+45 VLFGENRVVET
-56 KPSFSGALDFKTY
+56 KPSFNSAMDFKSF
-69 VSDRMS
+69 VSDRMNY
-75 FEVTR
+75 EVTR
-80 YAGEDPQRALLLVI
+80 FSNDDPERALLLVI
-94 SLILVTFLLKNL
+94 SLILVTFFLKNI
-106 FNYIALFF
+106 FNYAALFF

-126 RIALYNTITK
+126 RIALYNKVTN
-136 MSMAHFTE
+136 MSMSHFTE

-170 LLIREPLTITFALI
+170 LLIREPLTIFFALI
-184 MMLGISAKLTLF
+184 MMFSISAKLTLF
-196 VLLFVPFAGIL
+196 VIIFVPFAGIL

-249 GSFQAKFKDTNQ
+249 SNFQEKFKQTNQ

-283 LGIGVFA
+283 MGIGVFA

-301 VEKQLN
+301 VEKQMN
-307 AAAFLTFLLLA
+307 AAAFITFLGLA

-331 LYSIKKGNAAAARI
+331 LYNIKKGNAAAARV
-345 LEVLETPNPIV
+345 LEVLETDNPIKNPKNPL
-356 DPVKPEKMSAFS
+356 DFGK
-368 KEISFNKVSFAY
+368 FNKNITFNDVSFSY
-380 ENELVIDKLNLT
+380 ENEIVIDTLNLT
-392 IPKGSSVALV
+392 IKKGTSVALV

-422 NEGSISIDG
+422 TKGCIQIDG
-431 TDIRQITKNDL
+431 NDIRDISKDDL
-442 RSLMG
+442 RELMG
-447 IVTQDSILFNDTVAN
+447 IVTQDSILFNDSIRN

-468 PDATEKELKNAAE
+468 PDATDEEMRKATQ

-488 IEALPKGF
+488 IEALPNGF
-496 DTAIG
+496 DTVIG

-512 QRLSIARAVLKNPE
+512 QRLSISRAVLKDPAV
-526 ILILDEATSALD
+526 LILDEATSALD

-545 QEALIKMMKS
+545 QDALIQMMKN

-567 IQNADLIVVLQNGKI
+567 IQNADLIIVLQNGKI
-582 AEKGIHEEL
+582 VEKGKHEEL
-591 IAKNGTYKKLIELQS
+591 IAKKGVYKKLIELQS
-606 FQKYTP
+606 FQ

>member
-170 LLIREPLTITFALI
+170 LLIREPLTIVFALL
-184 MMLGISAKLTLF
+184 MMFSISAKLTLF

-207 ISRIGKT
+207 INRIGKT

-223 IEVGEVLAKIEE
+223 VEVGEVLAKIEE

-249 GSFQAKFKDTNQ
+249 GSFQSKFRDTNQ

-283 LGIGVFA
+283 LGISVFA

-307 AAAFLTFLLLA
+307 AAAFITFLGLA

-356 DPVKPEKMSAFS
+356 DPVKPKKMSAFN
-368 KEISFNKVSFAY
+368 KGVRFNEVSFAY
-380 ENELVIDKLNLT
+380 EDELVIDKLNLT

-431 TDIRQITKNDL
+431 TDIRQFTKNDL

-468 PDATEKELKNAAE
+468 PDATEKELNNAAE

-496 DTAIG
+496 DTSIG

-582 AEKGIHEEL
+582 AEKGTHEEL
-591 IAKNGTYKKLIELQS
+591 IAKKGTYKKLIELQS
-606 FQKYTP
+606 FQ

>member
-1 MTYFWKIFRFAKP
+1 
-14 YSKYM
+14 M

-45 VLFGENRAVYT
+45 VLFGENRAVFT
-56 KPSFSGALDFKTY
+56 KPSFSGAFDFKTY
-69 VSDRMS
+69 LSERMS
-75 FEVTR
+75 YEVTR
-80 YAGEDPQRALLLVI
+80 YAGDDPQSALILVV
-94 SLILVTFLLKNL
+94 SLILMTFLLKNL

-126 RIALYNTITK
+126 RITLFNKITK

-151 SRVSNDVTE
+151 SRVSNDVSE

-170 LLIREPLTITFALI
+170 LLIREPLTIVFALI
-184 MMLGISAKLTLF
+184 MMFSISAKLTFF

-207 ISRIGKT
+207 ISRIGKS

-223 IEVGEVLAKIEE
+223 IEVGEILAKIEE

-249 GSFQAKFKDTNQ
+249 RLFQDKFKTTNQ

-283 LGIGVFA
+283 LGIGVFG

-307 AAAFLTFLLLA
+307 AAAFITFLGLA

-345 LEVLETPNPIV
+345 IEVLETSNPIV
-356 DPVKPEKMSAFS
+356 DPVNPKKMGRFT
-368 KEISFNKVSFAY
+368 KGISFNKVYFGY
-380 ENELVIDKLNLT
+380 EDEIAIDNLNLT
-392 IPKGSSVALV
+392 IPKGSAVALV

-411 IANLVPRFYDV
+411 IAKLVPRFYDV
-422 NEGSISIDG
+422 REGFISIDG
-431 TDIRQITKNDL
+431 TDIREFTKNDL

-468 PDATEKELKNAAE
+468 PDASEKELINATK

-496 DTAIG
+496 DTVIG

-567 IQNADLIVVLQNGKI
+567 IQNADLIVVLKNGKI
-582 AEKGIHEEL
+582 AEKGTHEEL

-606 FQKYTP
+606 FQ

>member
-56 KPSFSGALDFKTY
+56 KPLFSSALDFKTY

-80 YAGEDPQRALLLVI
+80 YAGEDPQRALILVI

-170 LLIREPLTITFALI
+170 LLIREPLTIVFALL
-184 MMLGISAKLTLF
+184 MMFSISAKLTLF

-207 ISRIGKT
+207 ITRIGKT

-223 IEVGEVLAKIEE
+223 VEVGEVLAKIEE

-249 GSFQAKFKDTNQ
+249 GSFQSKFRDTNQ

-283 LGIGVFA
+283 LGISVFA

-307 AAAFLTFLLLA
+307 AAAFITFLGLA

-356 DPVKPEKMSAFS
+356 DPVKPKKMSAFN
-368 KEISFNKVSFAY
+368 KGVRFNEVSFAY
-380 ENELVIDKLNLT
+380 EDELVIDKLNLT

-431 TDIRQITKNDL
+431 TDIRQFTKNDL

-468 PDATEKELKNAAE
+468 PDATEKELRNAAE

-496 DTAIG
+496 DTSIG

-582 AEKGIHEEL
+582 AEKGTHEEL
-591 IAKNGTYKKLIELQS
+591 IAKKGTYKKLIELQS
-606 FQKYTP
+606 FQ

>member
-56 KPSFSGALDFKTY
+56 KPLFSSALDFKTY

-80 YAGEDPQRALLLVI
+80 YAGEDPQRALVLVI

-170 LLIREPLTITFALI
+170 LLIREPLTIVFALL
-184 MMLGISAKLTLF
+184 MMFSISAKLTLF

-207 ISRIGKT
+207 ITRIGKT

-223 IEVGEVLAKIEE
+223 VEVGEVLAKIEE

-249 GSFQAKFKDTNQ
+249 GSFQSKFRDTNQ

-283 LGIGVFA
+283 LGISVFA

-307 AAAFLTFLLLA
+307 AAAFITFLGLA

-356 DPVKPEKMSAFS
+356 DPVKPKKMSAFN
-368 KEISFNKVSFAY
+368 KGVRFNEVSFAY
-380 ENELVIDKLNLT
+380 EDELVIDKLNLT

-422 NEGSISIDG
+422 NEGSIYIDG
-431 TDIRQITKNDL
+431 TDIRQFTKNDL

-468 PDATEKELKNAAE
+468 PDATEKELRNAAE

-496 DTAIG
+496 DTSIG

-582 AEKGIHEEL
+582 AEKGTHEEL
-591 IAKNGTYKKLIELQS
+591 IAKKGTYKKLIELQS
-606 FQKYTP
+606 FQ

>member
-126 RIALYNTITK
+126 RISLYNTITK

-170 LLIREPLTITFALI
+170 LLIREPLTIAFALI
-184 MMLGISAKLTLF
+184 MMFSISAKLTLF

-261 RLFKLSNSLINR
+261 RLFRLSNSLINR

-307 AAAFLTFLLLA
+307 AAAFITFLGLA

-488 IEALPKGF
+488 IEVLPKGF
-496 DTAIG
+496 DTVIG

-582 AEKGIHEEL
+582 TEKGTHEEL
-591 IAKNGTYKKLIELQS
+591 IAKKGTYKKLIELQS
-606 FQKYTP
+606 FQ

>member
-1 MTYFWKIFRFAKP
+1 MSYFWKIFGFAKP
-14 YSKYM
+14 YKKYM
-19 ALNIFFNVLYAFFN
+19 ALNVFFNILYAFFN

-45 VLFGENRAVYT
+45 VLFGENRVVET
-56 KPSFSGALDFKTY
+56 KPSFNSAMDFKRF
-69 VSDRMS
+69 VSDRMNY
-75 FEVTR
+75 EVTR
-80 YAGEDPQRALLLVI
+80 FSNDDPERALLLVI
-94 SLILVTFLLKNL
+94 SLILVTFFLKNI
-106 FNYIALFF
+106 FNYAALFF

-126 RIALYNTITK
+126 RIALYNKVTN
-136 MSMAHFTE
+136 MSMSHFTE

-170 LLIREPLTITFALI
+170 LLIREPLTIFFALI
-184 MMLGISAKLTLF
+184 MMFSISAKLTLF
-196 VLLFVPFAGIL
+196 VLIFVPFAGIL

-249 GSFQAKFKDTNQ
+249 SNFQEKFKQTNQ

-283 LGIGVFA
+283 MGIGVFA

-301 VEKQLN
+301 VEKQMN
-307 AAAFLTFLLLA
+307 AAAFITFLGLA
-318 YGVLTPAKGISKA
+318 YGVLIPAKGISKA
-331 LYSIKKGNAAAARI
+331 LYNIKKGNAAAARV
-345 LEVLETPNPIV
+345 LEVLETENPIKNPKNPV
-356 DPVKPEKMSAFS
+356 DFGK
-368 KEISFNKVSFAY
+368 FNKNITFKDVSFSY
-380 ENELVIDKLNLT
+380 ENEIVIDTLNLT
-392 IPKGSSVALV
+392 IKKGTSVALV

-422 NEGSISIDG
+422 TKGCIQIDG
-431 TDIRQITKNDL
+431 NDIRDISKDDL
-442 RSLMG
+442 RELMG
-447 IVTQDSILFNDTVAN
+447 IVTQDSILFNDSIRN

-468 PDATEKELKNAAE
+468 PDATDEEMRKATQ

-488 IEALPKGF
+488 IEALPNGF
-496 DTAIG
+496 DTVIG

-512 QRLSIARAVLKNPE
+512 QRLSISRAVLKDPAV
-526 ILILDEATSALD
+526 LILDEATSALD

-545 QEALIKMMKS
+545 QDALIQMMKN

-567 IQNADLIVVLQNGKI
+567 IQNADLIIVLQNGKI
-582 AEKGIHEEL
+582 VEKGKHEEL
-591 IAKNGTYKKLIELQS
+591 IAKKGVYKKLIELQS
-606 FQKYTP
+606 FQ

>member
-126 RIALYNTITK
+126 RIALYNSITK

-151 SRVSNDVTE
+151 SRVSNDVIE

-488 IEALPKGF
+488 IEALPKGL

-582 AEKGIHEEL
+582 AEKGTHEEL

-606 FQKYTP
+606 FQ

>member
-1 MTYFWKIFRFAKP
+1 MTYFLKIFRFAKP

-126 RIALYNTITK
+126 RISLYNTITK

-170 LLIREPLTITFALI
+170 LLIREPLTIAFALI
-184 MMLGISAKLTLF
+184 MMFSISAKLTLF

-261 RLFKLSNSLINR
+261 RLFRLSNSLINR

-307 AAAFLTFLLLA
+307 AAAFITFLGLA

-488 IEALPKGF
+488 IEVLPKGF
-496 DTAIG
+496 DTVIG

-582 AEKGIHEEL
+582 TEKGTHEEL
-591 IAKNGTYKKLIELQS
+591 IAKKGTYKKLIELQS
-606 FQKYTP
+606 FQ

>member
-1 MTYFWKIFRFAKP
+1 MSYFWKIFGFARP
-14 YSKYM
+14 YKKYM
-19 ALNIFFNVLYAFFN
+19 ALNVFFNILYAFFN

-45 VLFGENRAVYT
+45 VLFGENRVVET
-56 KPSFSGALDFKTY
+56 KPSFNNAMDFKSF
-69 VSDRMS
+69 VSDRMNY
-75 FEVTR
+75 EVTR
-80 YAGEDPQRALLLVI
+80 FSNDDPERALLLVI
-94 SLILVTFLLKNL
+94 SLILVTFFLKNI
-106 FNYIALFF
+106 FNYAALFF

-126 RIALYNTITK
+126 RIALYNKVTN
-136 MSMAHFTE
+136 MSMSHFTE

-170 LLIREPLTITFALI
+170 LLIREPLTIFFALI
-184 MMLGISAKLTLF
+184 MMFSISAKLTLF
-196 VLLFVPFAGIL
+196 VLIFVPFAGIL

-249 GSFQAKFKDTNQ
+249 SNFQEKFKQTNQ

-283 LGIGVFA
+283 MGIGVFA

-301 VEKQLN
+301 VEKQMN
-307 AAAFLTFLLLA
+307 AAAFITFLGLA

-331 LYSIKKGNAAAARI
+331 LYNIKKGNAAAARV
-345 LEVLETPNPIV
+345 LEVLETENPIKNPKNPL
-356 DPVKPEKMSAFS
+356 DFGK
-368 KEISFNKVSFAY
+368 FNKNITFNDVSFSY
-380 ENELVIDKLNLT
+380 ENEIVIDTLNLT
-392 IPKGSSVALV
+392 IKKGTSVALV

-422 NEGSISIDG
+422 TKGCIQIDG
-431 TDIRQITKNDL
+431 NDIRDISKDDL
-442 RSLMG
+442 RELMG
-447 IVTQDSILFNDTVAN
+447 IVTQDSILFNDSIRN

-468 PDATEKELKNAAE
+468 PDATDEEMRKATQ

-488 IEALPKGF
+488 IEALPNGF
-496 DTAIG
+496 DTVIG

-512 QRLSIARAVLKNPE
+512 QRLSISRAVLKDPAV
-526 ILILDEATSALD
+526 LILDEATSALD

-545 QEALIKMMKS
+545 QDALIQMMKN

-567 IQNADLIVVLQNGKI
+567 IQNADLIIVLQNGKI
-582 AEKGIHEEL
+582 VEKGKHEEL
-591 IAKNGTYKKLIELQS
+591 IAKKGVYKKLIELQS
-606 FQKYTP
+606 FQ

>member
-56 KPSFSGALDFKTY
+56 KPSFSSALDFKTY

-170 LLIREPLTITFALI
+170 LLIREPLTIVFALI
-184 MMLGISAKLTLF
+184 MMFSISAKLTLF

-207 ISRIGKT
+207 ITRIGKT

-223 IEVGEVLAKIEE
+223 VEVGEVLAKIEE

-249 GSFQAKFKDTNQ
+249 GSFQSKFRDTNQ

-283 LGIGVFA
+283 LGISVFA

-307 AAAFLTFLLLA
+307 AAAFITFLGLA

-356 DPVKPEKMSAFS
+356 DPVKPKKMSAFN
-368 KEISFNKVSFAY
+368 KGVRFNEVSFAY
-380 ENELVIDKLNLT
+380 EDGLVIDKLNLT

-431 TDIRQITKNDL
+431 TDIRQFTKNDL

-496 DTAIG
+496 DTSIG

-582 AEKGIHEEL
+582 AEKGTHEEL
-591 IAKNGTYKKLIELQS
+591 IAKKGTYKKLIELQS
-606 FQKYTP
+606 FQ